1 MCSES
6 ARSSMDRASG
16 FEPEGWEFESLR
28 ARIFGSPGAFTAPER
43 PENALYSSQS
53 DECAPQTRILL
64 YRQSRCAKCAVLNP
78 EGGEHSADFQ
88 QQSGHYLNEYQAPRP
103 APCFSKYPFFT
114 RFFM

>member
-1 MCSES
+1 LY
-6 ARSSMDRASG
+6 SSQSDECAQKKAGLYSSQSDECAQKKAG
-16 FEPEGWEFESLR
+16 
-28 ARIFGSPGAFTAPER
+28 
-43 PENALYSSQS
+43 LYSSQS

>member
-53 DECAPQTRILL
+53 DECAQKKAGL
-64 YRQSRCAKCAVLNP
+64 YSSQSDECAQKKAGLYSSQSDECAQKKAGLY
-78 EGGEHSADFQ
+78 SS
-88 QQSGHYLNEYQAPRP
+88 QSDECAQKKAGLYSSQ
-103 APCFSKYPFFT
+103 S
-114 RFFM
+114 